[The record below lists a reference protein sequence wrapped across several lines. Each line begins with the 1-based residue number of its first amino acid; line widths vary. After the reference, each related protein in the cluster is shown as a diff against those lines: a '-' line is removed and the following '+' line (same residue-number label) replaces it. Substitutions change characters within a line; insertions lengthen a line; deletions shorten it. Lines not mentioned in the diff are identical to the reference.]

1 MKYNLLLIITSFIFC
16 QTNITT
22 PMGSTGFGVW
32 MTAHQPF
39 KGQST
44 DISLLFDL
52 HLPFGLEISLGKSVN
67 TNVDYSFNQLGVA
80 YDVKLY
86 DWGSKVYGKRF
97 DIEDYDFQGE
107 FEKEELGLEI
117 YKRGRKLNSFL
128 RFSHFNYNNLGF
140 LYDSYVTVGGIG
152 RMTRLLTIG
161 FGIRMP
167 LEQLFHMR
175 YSDLE
180 ITMGTSF

>member
-39 KGQST
+39 KGQNT

-52 HLPFGLEISLGKSVN
+52 HLPFGLELSFGKSVK
-67 TNVDYSFNQLGVA
+67 TDTEYSFNQLGVA

-86 DWGSKVYGKRF
+86 DWGSKVYGKS
-97 DIEDYDFQGE
+97 
-107 FEKEELGLEI
+107 FEVADDTPVKTSKEELGFEL

-128 RFSHFNYNNLGF
+128 RFSHFNYYNLGF
-140 LYDSYVTVGGIG
+140 NYDSYITVGGLG

-167 LEQLFHMR
+167 LEELFHMR